1 VVAVVEAPA
10 VEAPAVEGPVVEAPV
25 GEGPVVE
32 GPVVVAVVE
41 APVVVGFVEAPAVEG
56 PVAGGEPGVGGAA
69 FVEVTPPQTPAVGG
83 PTTDQVVSD
92 AVDADVARLGLV
104 GGDPEESDPDPDPDA
119 PPPDLAVV
127 DDDTPAGQAGSVPD
141 PPPADQLPVLASVP
155 AGDATTAKAGSAA
168 LAPARRAATAAPADD
183 DDPERR
189 HSWRTVARAA
199 AWTTA
204 IFAVAV
210 VLLVFVFPTRTYLSQ
225 RRQLTS
231 AANQLQVLD
240 QQNAQLTAQVAR
252 LQTDGEIE
260 RLAREQYHLV
270 RPGERAFAILPAPS
284 PPTPALPAPPRRT
297 SSGGWVHRLTSWIP

>member
-1 VVAVVEAPA
+1 VV
-10 VEAPAVEGPVVEAPV
+10 
-25 GEGPVVE
+25 PVVE
-32 GPVVVAVVE
+32 GPVVVGVVE
-41 APVVVGFVEAPAVEG
+41 ALAVEG
-56 PVAGGEPGVGGAA
+56 PVVVSVVETPVGEEPVPGGEPGVGGAA
-69 FVEVTPPQTPAVGG
+69 LVEVTPPHTPVSGG
-83 PTTDQVVSD
+83 PTTEGVVSD
-92 AVDADVARLGLV
+92 PVDADVAAGGLV
-104 GGDPEESDPDPDPDA
+104 GADPEESDPDPDPDPDA
-119 PPPDLAVV
+119 PPPDLAIVEEDTAV
-127 DDDTPAGQAGSVPD
+127 DQAGSVPD
-141 PPPADQLPVLASVP
+141 PPRADQLPLLASVP
-155 AGDATTAKAGSAA
+155 AGDATTARAGSAA
-168 LAPARRAATAAPADD
+168 PAPSRRGATAAAADD

-189 HSWRTVARAA
+189 HPWRTVARAA

-204 IFAVAV
+204 IVAVAV

-231 AANQLQVLD
+231 AANQLQVVD

-284 PPTPALPAPPRRT
+284 PPTPVLPAPPRRT

>member
-1 VVAVVEAPA
+1 VEESTVI
-10 VEAPAVEGPVVEAPV
+10 VESRVGEGSTVEGPVVFPV
-25 GEGPVVE
+25 
-32 GPVVVAVVE
+32 A
-41 APVVVGFVEAPAVEG
+41 EG
-56 PVAGGEPGVGGAA
+56 PVAVPVADGAVVEEPVAAAEPGADA
-69 FVEVTPPQTPAVGG
+69 PTIEEVEADPVDGDVAHRGPAGGG
-83 PTTDQVVSD
+83 PDEPD
-92 AVDADVARLGLV
+92 HHA
-104 GGDPEESDPDPDPDA
+104 PDPGA
-119 PPPDLAVV
+119 PPPDLVVV
-127 DDDTPAGQAGSVPD
+127 DEDTPADQAGSVRE
-141 PPPADQLPVLASVP
+141 PPPADQSPRLASVRG
-155 AGDATTAKAGSAA
+155 GDVTTATTPVS
-168 LAPARRAATAAPADD
+168 APATTPARGAATATAADA

-189 HSWRTVARAA
+189 HPWRTVARTA

-204 IFAVAV
+204 ILAVAV

-270 RPGERAFAILPAPS
+270 RPGERAFAILPAPA
-284 PPTPALPAPPRRT
+284 PPTPATPAPPVRK

>member
-1 VVAVVEAPA
+1 
-10 VEAPAVEGPVVEAPV
+10 
-25 GEGPVVE
+25 
-32 GPVVVAVVE
+32 
-41 APVVVGFVEAPAVEG
+41 
-56 PVAGGEPGVGGAA
+56 
-69 FVEVTPPQTPAVGG
+69 
-83 PTTDQVVSD
+83 
-92 AVDADVARLGLV
+92 
-104 GGDPEESDPDPDPDA
+104 
-119 PPPDLAVV
+119 
-127 DDDTPAGQAGSVPD
+127 
-141 PPPADQLPVLASVP
+141 VP

-168 LAPARRAATAAPADD
+168 PAPARRAATAAAADD

-189 HSWRTVARAA
+189 HPWRTVARAA

-204 IFAVAV
+204 IVAVAV

-284 PPTPALPAPPRRT
+284 PPTPAVPAPPRRT